1 MKNKLY
7 DFIYEGIK
15 NKDLRDLNA
24 EDFCEAV
31 YLRYK
36 EYLKTSGLF
45 TPQKLYRDVRMEIT
59 DEILKVYRMK
69 TYGCFNLK
77 SYTDKKNNSNSKG

>member
-1 MKNKLY
+1 MKNTLY

-15 NKDLRDLNA
+15 SSDLREMSP
-24 EDFCEAV
+24 EDFCETI

-36 EYLKTSGLF
+36 EHLRQIGIF
-45 TPQKLYRDVRMEIT
+45 TPQKLYRDVRMEIY

-77 SYTDKKNNSNSKG
+77 PYSDKKNKPNSRD